1 MHVQYNQKTFN
12 LLRINTLSKYIFQNN
27 LAKAPARFQ
36 LMTYREVALLGKKF
50 EKENMFK
57 IILDFIGGGGLYALR
72 HNMEVSHT
80 TLKWNN
86 FFFIYL

>member
-12 LLRINTLSKYIFQNN
+12 LLRINILSKYIFKKK

-57 IILDFIGGGGLYALR
+57 IILDFIGGRGVSIRFTSQYGGFPY
-72 HNMEVSHT
+72 HFKME
-80 TLKWNN
+80 
-86 FFFIYL
+86 

>member
-12 LLRINTLSKYIFQNN
+12 LLRINILSKYIFQKK
-27 LAKAPARFQ
+27 LVKAPARFQ

-57 IILDFIGGGGLYALR
+57 IILDFIGGGGGSIRFTSQYGGFPY
-72 HNMEVSHT
+72 HFKME
-80 TLKWNN
+80 
-86 FFFIYL
+86 

>member
-1 MHVQYNQKTFN
+1 M
-12 LLRINTLSKYIFQNN
+12 
-27 LAKAPARFQ
+27 AKAPARFQ
-36 LMTYREVALLGKKF
+36 LMIYREVALLGKKF

-80 TLKWNN
+80 TLKWNKFV
-86 FFFIYL
+86 FFNLPLM